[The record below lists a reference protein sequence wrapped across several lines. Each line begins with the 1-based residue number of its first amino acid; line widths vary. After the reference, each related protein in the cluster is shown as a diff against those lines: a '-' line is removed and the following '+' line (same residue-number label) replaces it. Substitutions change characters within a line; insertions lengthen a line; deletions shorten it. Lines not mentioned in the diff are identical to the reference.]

1 MLGYTLENVIEMIYA
16 VKTVRSKID
25 AGQAFAIH
33 SYLGN
38 TVDLLEGLI
47 AEGHVQ

>member
-1 MLGYTLENVIEMIYA
+1 MLGYTFENIVEMIYA
-16 VKTVRSKID
+16 IKAVRSKID
-25 AGQAFAIH
+25 AGDAFAIH

-47 AEGHVQ
+47 AEGYVQ